1 MRSSLVALATGA
13 ALSGAALIA
22 ATGGVN
28 SDYITPPFTFSSD
41 QRYGVMIPVW
51 HDEGAQEPDERMNNV
66 VELATRRIVTVIH
79 AEPGYNRALNFHE
92 TAPPLWSADSS
103 VLLWKVKGKWFPDAL
118 VLLKLEGG
126 KEKWQLD
133 LLRAA
138 QQTILTRT
146 KSAAPEKYAEAKEAN
161 AGNGSA
167 YPDGFTVDVTTDE
180 DKISFPFH
188 VLVDLTA
195 NPKHIENFQ
204 ANLESH
210 LDAIVTEDGKFVVKD
225 FKLGRRFP

>member
-1 MRSSLVALATGA
+1 MRSRLVALATGA

-103 VLLWKVKGKWFPDAL
+103 VLLWKVKGKWFPGRSRPAEAGRRQREMATRFAESSTTNDSDAHEECCSR
-118 VLLKLEGG
+118 KIRGGEGG
-126 KEKWQLD
+126 KCREWICLSGWIYRGCYD
-133 LLRAA
+133 R
-138 QQTILTRT
+138 
-146 KSAAPEKYAEAKEAN
+146 
-161 AGNGSA
+161 
-167 YPDGFTVDVTTDE
+167 
-180 DKISFPFH
+180 
-188 VLVDLTA
+188 
-195 NPKHIENFQ
+195 
-204 ANLESH
+204 
-210 LDAIVTEDGKFVVKD
+210 
-225 FKLGRRFP
+225 